1 MMRGIYCSNTGLN
14 TLQQKI
20 DLTANN
26 IANSNTDGFKEGKLS
41 VRTFKEEING
51 VAADQLKIN
60 FAQGTLRETGDP
72 NNFAIEG
79 DAFFKI
85 DTGEGTIYTRQGA
98 FITNAEGNLITN
110 QGYKVTGVNGE
121 VKMVDGKPDQ
131 DLALANFAHTEF
143 LTPVEGGFAANDQ
156 CGLSEAG
163 NGTVRQGF
171 LEASNVDLAQ
181 NLVDLITVS
190 RGYALNSRMIT
201 AQDEILQKAVE
212 EVGVLKK

>member
-1 MMRGIYCSNTGLN
+1 MMRGIYCSNNGLN

-26 IANSNTDGFKEGKLS
+26 IANANTDGFKEGKLS

-51 VAADQLKIN
+51 VVADQLKID
-60 FAQGTLRETGDP
+60 FSQGTFRETGDP

-79 DAFFKI
+79 EAFFKI
-85 DTGEGTIYTRQGA
+85 NTGEGTIYTRQGD
-98 FITNAEGNLITN
+98 FNTNAEGYLITK
-110 QGYKVTGVNGE
+110 QGNRVAGVSGE
-121 VKMVDGKPDQ
+121 IKMAGGKPDQ
-131 DLALANFAHTEF
+131 EFSLASFAHTEF
-143 LTPVEGGFAANDQ
+143 LTPVEGGFNANEQ
-156 CGLSEAG
+156 CGLSESSG
-163 NGTVRQGF
+163 GTVKQGF

-201 AQDEILQKAVE
+201 TQDEIMRKAVE